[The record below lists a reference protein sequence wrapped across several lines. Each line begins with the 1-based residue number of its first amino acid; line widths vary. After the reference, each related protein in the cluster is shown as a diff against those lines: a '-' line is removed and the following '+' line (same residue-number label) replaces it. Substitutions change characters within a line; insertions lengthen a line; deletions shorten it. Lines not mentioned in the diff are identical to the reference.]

1 MLYMFKLSLSLSL
14 CMYIYKQ
21 GYGNDLWP
29 VENVLMF
36 SAASIEYLLLFSA
49 DYLAT
54 ASFKYIIFLAL
65 PS

>member
-1 MLYMFKLSLSLSL
+1 
-14 CMYIYKQ
+14 MYIYKQ